1 VGLQTAIEIIP
12 LVEAGYVTAASQYR
26 GNGGSE
32 GHEDFG
38 GNDVHDVLNLIT
50 LLKSLSYVDP
60 NRIGMMGGSRGGMMT
75 YIALKLETLAGRS
88 DIKAAVTVGGISD
101 LFRWDQEAG
110 AKYQFDSVLWRPLIG
125 ATPAEAPDKFIER
138 SAVYW
143 PDMINAPLLLLHGDA
158 DQSVS
163 VAHTLTLAD
172 LLRRAGKTV
181 EFVIYPGGDHPLTNY
196 LGGYPDALAW
206 FDMFLGG
213 DGVDRTYASHANEI
227 SSVQVWFQAQVQAP

>member
-1 VGLQTAIEIIP
+1 MIEIVP
-12 LVEAGYVTAASQYR
+12 LVEAGYVTVGSQYR

-32 GHEDFG
+32 GYEDFG
-38 GNDVHDVLNLIT
+38 GSDVHDVTNLVT
-50 LLKSLSYVDP
+50 LLKGLSYVDP

-75 YIALKLETLAGRS
+75 YIALKTETLAGRS

-101 LFRWDQEAG
+101 LFRWDQETG
-110 AKYQFDSVLWRPLIG
+110 VQNQFDTILWRPLVG
-125 ATPAEAPDKFIER
+125 ATPAEAPERFIER

-143 PDMINAPLLLLHGDA
+143 PDLINTPLLLLHGENDE
-158 DQSVS
+158 SVS
-163 VAHTLTLAD
+163 VHHTLALAD

-206 FDMFLGG
+206 FDIFLGG
-213 DGVDRTYASHANEI
+213 DGVDRSYATHANAIITVER
-227 SSVQVWFQAQVQAP
+227 WFQAQMQAP